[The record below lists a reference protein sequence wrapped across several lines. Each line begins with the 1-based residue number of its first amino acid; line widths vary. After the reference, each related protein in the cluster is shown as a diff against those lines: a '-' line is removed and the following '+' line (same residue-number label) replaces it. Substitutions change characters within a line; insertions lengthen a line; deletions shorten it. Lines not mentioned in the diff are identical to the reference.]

1 MPVQYRPIP
10 EVEMPNLN
18 LMGSFAQ
25 GQALAQSGLQ
35 AEKTAQ
41 AMELAGR
48 AAQRQ
53 EEEASRNAQIKL
65 QELND
70 KIRAHALSRL
80 SAVPEGDQAGY
91 MKTIE
96 EFKDIFPSEY
106 DVLSKR
112 KWDADTRRM
121 VLLTPEQQYKQATKD
136 VLLPSGQTQT
146 MRYPEFGGGA
156 AAPIGGL
163 VSAPKQ
169 ELKEVGGELYNVT
182 PQGATAV
189 PLLPAG
195 RGQAGAFTS
204 GDMTT
209 NLIKEREGFIEKP
222 KYDVNAYRAGY
233 GSDTVTLPDGSVQ
246 KIEPGMRVSREDAE
260 RDLQRRI
267 NTEFVPKAAAKVGEE
282 NWARLPENVRAS
294 LTSVAYNYGTIPSRI
309 VPAVQSG
316 NPEAIAKAIES
327 LADDNKGIN
336 AGRRMQEANIA
347 RGANL
352 PGSQAVPA
360 FAAGGLPTYM
370 GGPQINPPIN
380 MMAGPAPV
388 ANAMAAPAAAPM
400 QPIAPAQPVTVGTKK
415 QVVGQSNVED
425 TLGKMMDKY
434 NRLDALKAIP
444 SAQRGIAENVP
455 AYLAG
460 TTFGQEVE
468 KARATPAQQQRNE
481 LKALRRSLLK
491 DIMAAT
497 GASAKELDSN
507 FELKSMLES
516 LSDETMDIDS
526 VRRIVADLSARYGK
540 GAVKAPE
547 EAPMGAPTAPSTG
560 KTITRRGT
568 YNGRPVV
575 EYSDG
580 TVDYAD

>member
-10 EVEMPNLN
+10 EFEVPNLN

-112 KWDADTRRM
+112 KWDAETRRM

-182 PQGATAV
+182 PQGAIAV

-195 RGQAGAFTS
+195 RGQAGAFTG

-233 GSDTVTLPDGSVQ
+233 GSDTVTLPDGTVQ
-246 KIEPGMRVSREDAE
+246 KVTPGMSISREDAE

-282 NWARLPENVRAS
+282 NWARLPENTRAA

-347 RGANL
+347 RGTNL

-380 MMAGPAPV
+380 MMAGPA
-388 ANAMAAPAAAPM
+388 ANAMAAPAPAPM

-547 EAPMGAPTAPSTG
+547 EAPIAATAPAAA
-560 KTITRRGT
+560 
-568 YNGRPVV
+568 NRPPL
-575 EYSDG
+575 SSF
-580 TVDYAD
+580 YAR